1 MPSIRTKNNFPFL
14 FGLVAHLLK
23 MAKERA
29 VRVFSVMV
37 KERAFRFFRLSPSV
51 KRYRKLFRSLTNHTD
66 TRGQQA
72 V

>member
-1 MPSIRTKNNFPFL
+1 L
-14 FGLVAHLLK
+14 FGLVAHLLE

-37 KERAFRFFRLSPSV
+37 KERASRFFRLSPSV
-51 KRYRKLFRSLTNHTD
+51 KRYRKLFRSLTSHTD

>member
-1 MPSIRTKNNFPFL
+1 
-14 FGLVAHLLK
+14 